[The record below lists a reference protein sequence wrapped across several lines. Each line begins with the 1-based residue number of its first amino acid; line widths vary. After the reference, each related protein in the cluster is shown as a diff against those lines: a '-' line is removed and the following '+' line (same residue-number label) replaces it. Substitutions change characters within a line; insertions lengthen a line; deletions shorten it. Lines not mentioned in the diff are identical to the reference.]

1 MCGGKRRGSLR
12 SEAVRLGL
20 PKIDFEIFKKLS
32 CKSLIF
38 LCCCA
43 IISAKQACTRLTQDT
58 CVSEVGEMNVISL
71 KEYAQNNRISY
82 EAVRQQVVR
91 YAEELGDHIIKD
103 GRQQFLD
110 EEAVAFLDGKRQKNP
125 VVIYQASK
133 DEEIER
139 LENQN
144 KDLLIEIAN
153 LQKQLLQAQSQNYQL
168 QLEAGKV
175 QQLEADNEAARRRAE
190 QAEHLASE
198 RQIELAKARD
208 EAKVNADRAAEE
220 KQRRLEVERTVTEKD
235 HLIDEKDLA
244 IDERD
249 QIIEDMRNAG
259 LMKRIFGWR

>member
-1 MCGGKRRGSLR
+1 
-12 SEAVRLGL
+12 
-20 PKIDFEIFKKLS
+20 
-32 CKSLIF
+32 
-38 LCCCA
+38 
-43 IISAKQACTRLTQDT
+43 
-58 CVSEVGEMNVISL
+58 MNVISL

-175 QQLEADNEAARRRAE
+175 QQLEADNEAARRRVE
-190 QAEHLASE
+190 QAEAERRDAEERARVSDRERVDTEKTLEQVRKEAKIRADEALMAEEQRIQAEERRIEAE
-198 RQIELAKARD
+198 RQL
-208 EAKVNADRAAEE
+208 V
-220 KQRRLEVERTVTEKD
+220 EKD
-235 HLIDEKDLA
+235 RA

-249 QIIEDMRNAG
+249 RQIEDMRNAG
-259 LMKRIFGWR
+259 LMKRIFGWNK

>member
-1 MCGGKRRGSLR
+1 
-12 SEAVRLGL
+12 
-20 PKIDFEIFKKLS
+20 
-32 CKSLIF
+32 
-38 LCCCA
+38 
-43 IISAKQACTRLTQDT
+43 
-58 CVSEVGEMNVISL
+58 MNVISL

-125 VVIYQASK
+125 VVVYQASK

-144 KDLLIEIAN
+144 KELLIELAN
-153 LQKQLLQAQSQNYQL
+153 VQKQLLQSHLQNCQL

-190 QAEHLASE
+190 QAE
-198 RQIELAKARD
+198 
-208 EAKVNADRAAEE
+208 ADRKSAEE
-220 KQRRLEVERTVTEKD
+220 RARVSDQERISAEIALEQTRRESAKQIADLKKELSLEVEHATSEEQRRLAVEREN
-235 HLIDEKDLA
+235 E
-244 IDERD
+244 E
-249 QIIEDMRNAG
+249 MSNAG